1 MIALVDCNNFYVS
14 CERVFDPALEGRPV
28 GVLSNNDG
36 CVVARSNELKAL
48 GVEMGTAMHLL
59 PPAIRRQAVLLS
71 SNYALYG
78 DMSQRVTEV
87 LGEFSPHVE
96 VYSIDE
102 SFVGFQGFDPDTLEA
117 RGQAMRDTVRQW
129 TGIPVCVGFAP
140 TRVLAKVA
148 NQAAKKHPAYNQ
160 NGVCKLTADSEATKA
175 LLKQLPV
182 TELWGVARRTGE
194 RLRVMGI
201 ETAWE
206 LREADPKRIRG
217 RFSVVQERI
226 VWELRGQSAIQLD
239 DMSLPK
245 QQIMV
250 SRSFGRLT
258 GNPHDLREALRQHA
272 ARAAEKL
279 RKQNSVTSA
288 VMVFVRTNPFRT
300 DLPQYQQRVVVSLER
315 PTDDSRDIIA
325 AAIQGLRRLWRK
337 GYAYHK
343 AGLMLLDLSPKA
355 NRQLTLTETPQTDE
369 EAKRSE
375 RLMATVDKLNRELGK
390 GTVQLG
396 LPRKGNA
403 WALRSERRTPRYTT
417 NWKELLVV
425 KTDQL
430 FIK

>member
-1 MIALVDCNNFYVS
+1 
-14 CERVFDPALEGRPV
+14 
-28 GVLSNNDG
+28 
-36 CVVARSNELKAL
+36 
-48 GVEMGTAMHLL
+48 
-59 PPAIRRQAVLLS
+59 
-71 SNYALYG
+71 
-78 DMSQRVTEV
+78 
-87 LGEFSPHVE
+87 
-96 VYSIDE
+96 
-102 SFVGFQGFDPDTLEA
+102 
-117 RGQAMRDTVRQW
+117 
-129 TGIPVCVGFAP
+129 
-140 TRVLAKVA
+140 
-148 NQAAKKHPAYNQ
+148 
-160 NGVCKLTADSEATKA
+160 
-175 LLKQLPV
+175 
-182 TELWGVARRTGE
+182 
-194 RLRVMGI
+194 MGI
-201 ETAWE
+201 ETAWD

-279 RKQNSVTSA
+279 RKQQSVTSA

-325 AAIQGLRRLWRK
+325 AAIQGLRRLWLK

-355 NRQLTLTETPQTDE
+355 NRQLTLSETPQTGE

-375 RLMATVDKLNRELGK
+375 RLMATMDKLNRKLGK
-390 GTVQLG
+390 GTIQMG

-417 NWKELLVV
+417 QWNELLIVR
-425 KTDQL
+425 
-430 FIK
+430 

>member
-14 CERVFDPALEGRPV
+14 CERVFDPMLEERPV

-59 PPAIRRQAVLLS
+59 PPMIRRQAVLLS

-102 SFVGFQGFDPDTLEA
+102 SFVGFQGFDPETMEA

-148 NQAAKKHPAYNQ
+148 NQAAKKHPAYKQ
-160 NGVCKLTADSEATKA
+160 QGVCKLTAESEATKA

-201 ETAWE
+201 ETAWD

-217 RFSVVQERI
+217 QFSVVQERI
-226 VWELRGQSAIQLD
+226 VWELRGQSAMQLD

-279 RKQNSVTSA
+279 RKQQSVTSA

-355 NRQLTLTETPQTDE
+355 NRQLTLTESPQTDE

-375 RLMATVDKLNRELGK
+375 RLMATMDKLNRELGK
-390 GTVQLG
+390 GAVQLG

-403 WALRSERRTPRYTT
+403 WSLRSERRTPRYTT
-417 NWKELLVV
+417 QWNELLIV
-425 KTDQL
+425 K
-430 FIK
+430 

>member
-14 CERVFDPALEGRPV
+14 CERVFNPSLEGRPV

-59 PPAIRRQAVLLS
+59 ASHIRRQAVLLS

-96 VYSIDE
+96 IYSIDE
-102 SFVGFQGFDPDTLEA
+102 SFVGFQGFEHKTLEA

-148 NQAAKKHPAYNQ
+148 NQAAKKHPAYKQ
-160 NGVCKLTADSEATKA
+160 HGVCKLTADSETTKA

-201 ETAWE
+201 ESAWD
-206 LREADPKRIRG
+206 LREADPKRIRQ
-217 RFSVVQERI
+217 RFSVMQERI
-226 VWELRGQSAIQLD
+226 VWELRGQPSIQLD
-239 DMSLPK
+239 DMSQPR

-258 GNPHDLREALRQHA
+258 NDPRQLREALRHHA
-272 ARAAEKL
+272 ARAGEKL
-279 RKQNSVTSA
+279 RKQRSVTSA
-288 VMVFVRTNPFRT
+288 IMVFIRTNPFRK
-300 DLPQYQQRVVVSLER
+300 DLPQYRQRVVISLER
-315 PTDDSRDIIA
+315 PTDDSREIIA
-325 AAIQGLRRLWRK
+325 AAVQGLRRLWRK

-355 NRQLTLTETPQTDE
+355 NRQLTLETPQTDE
-369 EAKRSE
+369 AAKRSE
-375 RLMATVDKLNRELGK
+375 RLMTTMDKLNRELGK

-417 NWKELLVV
+417 KWNELLVV
-425 KTDQL
+425 K
-430 FIK
+430 

>member
-14 CERVFDPALEGRPV
+14 CERVFNPALEGRPV

-59 PPAIRRQAVLLS
+59 APHIRRQAVLLS

-117 RGQAMRDTVRQW
+117 RGKAMRDTVRQW

-148 NQAAKKHPAYNQ
+148 NQAAKKHPAYKQ
-160 NGVCKLTADSEATKA
+160 HGVCKLIADSETTKA

-201 ETAWE
+201 ESAWD
-206 LREADPKRIRG
+206 LREADPKRIRQ

-279 RKQNSVTSA
+279 RKQHSVTSA

-325 AAIQGLRRLWRK
+325 AAVQGLRRLWRK

-355 NRQLTLTETPQTDE
+355 NRQLTLTETPQTNE

-375 RLMATVDKLNRELGK
+375 RLMATMDKLNRELGK

-403 WALRSERRTPRYTT
+403 WSLRRERRTPRYTT
-417 NWKELLVV
+417 QWNELLVV
-425 KTDQL
+425 R
-430 FIK
+430 

>member
-1 MIALVDCNNFYVS
+1 MMALVDCNNFYVS
-14 CERVFDPALEGRPV
+14 CERVFSPSLEGRPV

-48 GVEMGTAMHLL
+48 GVEMGAAMHLL
-59 PPAIRRQAVLLS
+59 TPDVRRQAVLLS

-102 SFVGFQGFDPDTLEA
+102 SFVGFQGFEIDTLEQ
-117 RGQAMRDTVRQW
+117 RGQALRDTVKQW
-129 TGIPVCVGFAP
+129 TGIPVSVGFAP

-148 NQAAKKHPAYNQ
+148 NHAAKKHPAYKDQ
-160 NGVCKLTADSEATKA
+160 GVCKLLAESPSTKA

-182 TELWGVARRTGE
+182 TDLWGVARRTGE

-201 ETAWE
+201 ESAWD
-206 LREADPKRIRG
+206 LREADPKHIR
-217 RFSVVQERI
+217 RHFSVVQERI
-226 VWELRGQSAIQLD
+226 VWELRGQPSIQLD
-239 DMSLPK
+239 NMSQPK

-258 GNPHDLREALRQHA
+258 NDPHQLREALRHHA
-272 ARAAEKL
+272 ARAGEKL
-279 RKQNSVTSA
+279 RKQHSVTSA
-288 VMVFVRTNPFRT
+288 VMVFIRTNPFRT
-300 DLPQYQQRVVVSLER
+300 DLPQYRQRVVISLER
-315 PTDDSRDIIA
+315 PTDDSREIIA
-325 AAIQGLRRLWRK
+325 AAVQGLRRLWRK

-343 AGLMLLDLSPKA
+343 AGLMLVDLSPKA

-375 RLMATVDKLNRELGK
+375 RLMATMDKLNRELGK
-390 GTVQLG
+390 GAVQLG

-417 NWKELLVV
+417 QWNELLKVR
-425 KTDQL
+425 
-430 FIK
+430 